1 MQENVLR
8 LTNNLKTVLPPNNV
22 NLSTLPLVLTLNN
35 TGANLMQNVSTNI
48 EAVLVYGGLVNN
60 EAEMLAKDG
69 VEKK

>member
-1 MQENVLR
+1 
-8 LTNNLKTVLPPNNV
+8 
-22 NLSTLPLVLTLNN
+22 
-35 TGANLMQNVSTNI
+35 MQNVSTNI